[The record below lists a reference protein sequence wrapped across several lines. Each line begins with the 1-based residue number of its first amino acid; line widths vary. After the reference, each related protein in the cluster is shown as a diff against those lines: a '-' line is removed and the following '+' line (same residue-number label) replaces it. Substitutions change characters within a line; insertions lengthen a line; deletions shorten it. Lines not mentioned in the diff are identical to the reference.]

1 MTNPATTEAELLER
15 EGALAYLS
23 GLPLCAC
30 PYQGETAEWW
40 ADGWWRAYRREH
52 PPLRTRPLTIRNH
65 IQ

>member
-1 MTNPATTEAELLER
+1 VTNPATTEAELLER
-15 EGALAYLS
+15 EGARAYAER
-23 GLPLCAC
+23 LPLCAC